1 MTTRTRKPN
10 LYQEE
15 FDYIFSRK
23 APRVRGAVV
32 ASAFIEGQILRLAK
46 LFLEEH
52 GVKFEPKKHQAYRQS
67 LNILETNGRLS
78 PEESK
83 DLEKFWTERNK
94 AIHGIFK
101 EEMTRDGWEKQN
113 RIVVELGRP
122 IIKNLDKKLY
132 PQG

>member
-1 MTTRTRKPN
+1 
-10 LYQEE
+10 
-15 FDYIFSRK
+15 
-23 APRVRGAVV
+23 
-32 ASAFIEGQILRLAK
+32 LRLAK
-46 LFLEEH
+46 FFLEEH

-67 LNILETNGRLS
+67 LNILETNGKLN

-83 DLEKFWTERNK
+83 DLEEFWTERNK